1 MLNNVKIG
9 KKLII
14 TFIIVAIVSSIG
26 GIVGVNVM
34 TRMNATYG
42 EALQDYGFAQGD
54 IGLFNTEFNEG
65 RTLIRD
71 IIFNTNAQKMQTSA
85 EELDKS
91 SKDLDTY
98 LTNMK
103 KGMVTAKELG
113 YYNDIKDNM
122 TKFAQVR
129 SEIVDLAKQNE
140 NNRASALMD
149 REGTPLS
156 NNIRTATESLIS
168 LKTATGSTAANDL
181 SRQTRIA
188 SFTIAGIILI
198 SFLISIVIALW
209 ISRSISK
216 PVQEMADAA
225 QKLAQGD
232 LNVQINVSSKN
243 EIGQLGQAFA
253 KSAAS
258 IRAYISD
265 IHNMVSEME
274 RGNLTVGTD
283 LEYVGDYAGLK
294 DSILGILTSL
304 NHIFGQIDQAAEQVA
319 SGSEQVSSGAQELA
333 QGATEQASSVE
344 ELSAS
349 ISEISAHVKN
359 NAENTSNASK
369 SVAEVSREIE
379 TSNQHMDDMIQAM
392 SLINESSAEIGKI
405 IKTIEDIA
413 FQTNILALN
422 AAVEAARAG
431 AAGKGFAVV
440 ADEVRNLASK
450 SAEAAKNT
458 TTLIENSVSQVENG
472 TKIADAT
479 AQSLHRVVASA
490 EEVTRTV
497 EKISLATN
505 RQSDAI
511 AQVTLGVEQISNVV
525 QTNSATAEES
535 AAASEELSG
544 QAQVLRDL
552 VEKFRLNHQSADSD
566 FRQPGMS
573 GKTDYEASGSQNYK
587 EPEMLIPAIEK
598 Y

>member
-1 MLNNVKIG
+1 MLKNVKIG

-26 GIVGVNVM
+26 GIVGINVM
-34 TRMNATYG
+34 THLDATYNQ
-42 EALQDYGFAQGD
+42 ALQDYGFAQGD

-71 IIFNTNAQKMQTSA
+71 IIFNTNAQKLQTSA
-85 EELDKS
+85 DELDKS

-103 KGMVTAKELG
+103 RSMVTAKELG
-113 YYNDIKDNM
+113 YYNDIKNNM

-129 SEIVDLAKQNE
+129 SEIVDLAKQNQ

-149 REGTPLS
+149 SKGTPLS
-156 NNIRTATESLIS
+156 NNIRKATESLIS
-168 LKTATGSTAANDL
+168 LKTATGSTTATDL
-181 SRQTRIA
+181 SRQARIA

-209 ISRSISK
+209 ISSSISK

-232 LNVQINVSSKN
+232 LNVQISVSSKD

-265 IHNMVSEME
+265 INNMVSEME
-274 RGNLTVGTD
+274 RGNLTVDTD

-294 DSILGILTSL
+294 DSILSILASL
-304 NHIFGQIDQAAEQVA
+304 NNIFGQINQAAEQVA

-349 ISEISAHVKN
+349 ISEISAHVKD
-359 NAENTSNASK
+359 NAEHTSNASK

-379 TSNQHMDDMIQAM
+379 ISNQHMDNMIQAM
-392 SLINESSAEIGKI
+392 SLINESSGQIGKI

-440 ADEVRNLASK
+440 ADEVRSLASK

-458 TTLIENSVSQVENG
+458 TTLIENSVRQVENG

-490 EEVTRTV
+490 EEVTKTV

-511 AQVTLGVEQISNVV
+511 VQVTLGVEQISNVV

-552 VEKFRLNHQSADSD
+552 VEKFRLNHQSTGLD
-566 FRQPGMS
+566 FRQPGI
-573 GKTDYEASGSQNYK
+573 SGSEIYK
-587 EPEMLIPAIEK
+587 EPEMLIPATAK

>member
-1 MLNNVKIG
+1 MLKNVKIG

-34 TRMNATYG
+34 THLDATYSK
-42 EALQDYGFAQGD
+42 ALQDYGFAQGD

-71 IIFNTNAQKMQTSA
+71 IIFNTNAQKLQTSA
-85 EELDKS
+85 DELDKS

-103 KGMVTAKELG
+103 RGMVTAKELG

-129 SEIVDLAKQNE
+129 SKIVDLAKQNQ

-156 NNIRTATESLIS
+156 NNIRTATESLIN
-168 LKTATGSTAANDL
+168 LKTATGSKTANDL
-181 SRQTRIA
+181 SRQARIA

-209 ISRSISK
+209 ISRSISR

-232 LNVQINVSSKN
+232 LNVQINISAKD

-253 KSAAS
+253 QSAAS

-265 IHNMVSEME
+265 INNMVSEME
-274 RGNLTVGTD
+274 RGNLTVDTD
-283 LEYVGDYAGLK
+283 LEYIGDYAGLK
-294 DSILGILTSL
+294 DSILGILASL
-304 NHIFGQIDQAAEQVA
+304 NHIFGQINQAAEQVA

-349 ISEISAHVKN
+349 ISEISAHVKD
-359 NAENTSNASK
+359 NAEHTSNASK
-369 SVAEVSREIE
+369 SVAAVSREIE

-392 SLINESSAEIGKI
+392 SLINESSGQIGKI

-431 AAGKGFAVV
+431 VAGKGFAVV

-458 TTLIENSVSQVENG
+458 TALIENSVRQVENG

-479 AQSLHRVVASA
+479 AQSLRRVVASA
-490 EEVTRTV
+490 EEVTQTV

-511 AQVTLGVEQISNVV
+511 TQVTLGVEQISNVV

-552 VEKFRLNHQSADSD
+552 VEKFRLNHQSAGSD
-566 FRQPGMS
+566 FHQPGIS
-573 GKTDYEASGSQNYK
+573 EKTDYEVSGSEKCK
-587 EPEMLIPAIEK
+587 EPEMLIPATGK